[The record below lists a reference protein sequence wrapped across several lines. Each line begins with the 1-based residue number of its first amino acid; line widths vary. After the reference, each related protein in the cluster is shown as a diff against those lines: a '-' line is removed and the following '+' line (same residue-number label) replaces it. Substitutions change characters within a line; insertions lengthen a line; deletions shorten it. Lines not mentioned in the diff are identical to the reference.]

1 MRRVGLVACVGDR
14 RSVRSVL
21 VGKTRERDLLEDRRR
36 WENTIKMDLQEIGW
50 RGLGWLDLAQRRDVW
65 RVIVNAVLK
74 LRVPKMRG
82 SYFLDEEL
90 LASREALCCTEFREL
105 VSIHHV

>member
-50 RGLGWLDLAQRRDVW
+50 
-65 RVIVNAVLK
+65 
-74 LRVPKMRG
+74 MRN
-82 SYFLDEEL
+82 Y
-90 LASREALCCTEFREL
+90 
-105 VSIHHV
+105 